1 MKVLLSSHLD
11 RVIQDYNLS
20 FSRGVHRGLLDNFIG
35 ILTTYLALYDDQNLM
50 DLERSGRVIVWHN
63 KGEEWGVLKNP
74 PKMDPGDIAVVIDV
88 ACRKGKDFF
97 LSGIQG
103 IPDQKVKDIIDSLK
117 WEGLNFGW
125 KRFDGNPDDEDET
138 WAWKKKG
145 IATISF
151 EIPIGCPNDGWHRV
165 QQDSTVSV
173 ERVRAAVQGLK
184 RLLVYLLT

>member
-11 RVIQDYNLS
+11 RVIQDYDLA

-35 ILTTYLALYDDQNLM
+35 ILTTYLALYDDRNLM
-50 DLERSGRVIVWHN
+50 DLERSGRVVVWHN
-63 KGEEWGVLKNP
+63 KGEEWGTIKNA
-74 PKMDPGDIAVVIDV
+74 PKMEKGDIAVVIDV
-88 ACRKGKDFF
+88 ACRKGKDFY

-103 IPDQKVKDIIDSLK
+103 IPEKKLKDVIGGLK

-138 WAWKKKG
+138 WQWKKQG

-151 EIPIGCPNDGWHRV
+151 EIPIDAPGDGWHRV
-165 QQDSTVSV
+165 QQDSTVSC
-173 ERVRAAVQGLK
+173 ETIRAAVQGLK